1 MHYPLTDQR
10 LLPASMVSR
19 YVCVLSPDQDG
30 YLVQGT
36 ECFTMFAPCFSIDM
50 FHTRLCTSPDLD
62 ACRAP
67 KCFTVTRYV
76 SQYVCF
82 TICFTIYLFIGPDLD
97 GYRAPQK
104 ALTLQ
109 DPQGL
114 ETTICFTLCLYIS
127 PDLDPNTKPPRHGMR
142 RAPAWDESMNEAS
155 QHGRPPFVG
164 SKKPCS
170 LTPLHH
176 DHFSACRWWIEAQAR
191 ERISRPCRR
200 TSSGEWTSIGIGRSG
215 GLGLGGT
222 TSGNHWIGRQN
233 SDFPIANLPFQR
245 NALTHSVT
253 RKHTRT
259 HTLT

>member
-1 MHYPLTDQR
+1 MLLVGSWHGRIWQPLEWPRIKIYIMPFRRVWFMHYPLTDQR

-114 ETTICFTLCLYIS
+114 ETQILLTTDRVSRY
-127 PDLDPNTKPPRHGMR
+127 
-142 RAPAWDESMNEAS
+142 
-155 QHGRPPFVG
+155 V
-164 SKKPCS
+164 CS
-170 LTPLHH
+170 LV
-176 DHFSACRWWIEAQAR
+176 
-191 ERISRPCRR
+191 R
-200 TSSGEWTSIGIGRSG
+200 T
-215 GLGLGGT
+215 
-222 TSGNHWIGRQN
+222 
-233 SDFPIANLPFQR
+233 
-245 NALTHSVT
+245 
-253 RKHTRT
+253 
-259 HTLT
+259 